1 MIENNAEREFMMVIR
16 QAALMVR
23 AHIKRNEA
31 ALGELAA
38 AIDAGM
44 FVVAQ
49 WVEWKYEVKR
59 PKVRQ

>member
-1 MIENNAEREFMMVIR
+1 MVDNNAEREFMMVIR
-16 QAALMVR
+16 QAVLMVR

-31 ALGELAA
+31 ALGELAK
-38 AIDAGM
+38 AIDAGL

-59 PKVRQ
+59 PSIK